1 KHLLMA
7 TPSEVV
13 KKYEPVDEIDVP
25 ELGGTVSWADLER
38 DTSCWLGNTMQWAYY
53 TSIKRLE
60 PLVKEAKD
68 KEFLKVWRCLQTSD
82 HLYYMFTGGG
92 APGEVHSYFSP
103 FKNPVDAYVTA
114 QAVAMDFENR
124 VRLAIMAANEP
135 FLFYGGVGEEN
146 YTGVMAWSLKGMVN
160 ALKRVELESLEF
172 HFKRG
177 DFENWARHSLH
188 DEVLAKELEKV
199 RLSKVRGLELRD
211 AVVQVFR
218 ERFRVLLSLIREG
231 TEYF

>member
-1 KHLLMA
+1 
-7 TPSEVV
+7 
-13 KKYEPVDEIDVP
+13 
-25 ELGGTVSWADLER
+25 
-38 DTSCWLGNTMQWAYY
+38 
-53 TSIKRLE
+53 
-60 PLVKEAKD
+60 
-68 KEFLKVWRCLQTSD
+68 
-82 HLYYMFTGGG
+82 
-92 APGEVHSYFSP
+92 
-103 FKNPVDAYVTA
+103 TA